1 MKENLKAGQ
10 MITAL
15 YKVLQKNIRLYV
27 FMFLFLLAMLTGAI
41 LVKNIDE
48 SLLEKLV
55 TVFAAERTRQ
65 TVIKTFL
72 YSLWSAM
79 PLFFLLFLCGLS
91 PAGTPLIVLAPIYKG
106 LGTGVTMG
114 YLYSAWGLKGVVYS
128 FILIVPAT
136 FIYALALSFCCRE
149 AHRFSALLRREMGA
163 NAQGTVL
170 YDEVRLYRKRFLL
183 LVVPILLSCI
193 VDVILS
199 LSFSRFF

>member
-1 MKENLKAGQ
+1 MKENLKTGR
-10 MITAL
+10 IVTDI
-15 YKVLQKNIRLYV
+15 YKAVQKNIRLYV
-27 FMFLFLLAMLTGAI
+27 FMFLFLLAMLAGAL
-41 LVKNIDE
+41 LVKNIDK

-55 TVFAAERTRQ
+55 TVFAAERNQ
-65 TVIKTFL
+65 QSFWETFL

-79 PLFFLLFLCGLS
+79 PLFFVLFLCGLS

-114 YLYSAWGLKGVVYS
+114 YLYSDWGLKGVMYS

-136 FIYALALSFCCRE
+136 FIYALTLSFCCRE
-149 AHRFSALLRREMGA
+149 AHRFSALLRREMGVK
-163 NAQGTVL
+163 AQGTVL
-170 YDEVRLYRKRFLL
+170 HEEVRLYMKRFLL
-183 LVVPILLSCI
+183 LTAPVLLSCI